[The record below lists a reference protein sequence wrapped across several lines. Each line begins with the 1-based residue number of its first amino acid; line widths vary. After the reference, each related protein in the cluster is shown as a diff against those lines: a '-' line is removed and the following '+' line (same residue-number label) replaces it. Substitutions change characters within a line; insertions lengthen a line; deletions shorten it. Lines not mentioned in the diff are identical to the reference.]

1 MTENLNSFDSLL
13 AWWVQ
18 TLGLLWSF
26 GNFCCWMDPSKSSWW
41 DQSFLWSQLRLLL
54 GFVVTGPFSRCGCFK
69 RNHDTQLTSPLV
81 SLIIAKVAQS
91 FDAKFKQSCHPISCT
106 VCPNTVLNLCHLT
119 SRCLQITHLKA
130 NLYFIICC
138 PPAEKFVAF
147 CDRCQKCVSNHAL
160 STAEQPPWFSSL
172 MVCCNWH

>member
-1 MTENLNSFDSLL
+1 MIACWLDGSKPWDCFGPLETSAAGWIQASPHDEISL
-13 AWWVQ
+13 
-18 TLGLLWSF
+18 S
-26 GNFCCWMDPSKSSWW
+26 CDPSS
-41 DQSFLWSQLRLLL
+41 DYFL

-69 RNHDTQLTSPLV
+69 RNHDTQLTSPLL

-119 SRCLQITHLKA
+119 SWCLQITHLKA

-160 STAEQPPWFSSL
+160 STAEQPP
-172 MVCCNWH
+172 